1 MAVTIAACRTLTA
14 ARPLALASRVSWFRF
29 RAMPLSWAMKSSCS
43 RVIRALTVPRSI
55 SWRRTSAGGCP
66 ASRQRAENR
75 SFRSGLSR
83 VLTTYLQMRPMPTF
97 GRPPCL
103 LYVFFGVSMTG
114 CFDRLFMLYR
124 LFRPAGFYAGQ
135 RGRRSFRLR
144 KHNLAFLNL
153 YPFPTRW
160 FNFLRFRFQGLQI
173 IPTKVTLPVG
183 CRFREIRPVFY
194 MGDQIVIY
202 VLVKLLWSITS
213 LRGQRRIRS
222 EVVLRPASSL
232 SKKA

>member
-14 ARPLALASRVSWFRF
+14 VRPLALASRVSWFRF
-29 RAMPLSWAMKSSCS
+29 RATPFSWAMKSSCS

-66 ASRQRAENR
+66 ASRQRAEKR

-83 VLTTYLQMRPMPTF
+83 VLTTYLRMWPMPTF

-144 KHNLAFLNL
+144 KHNLAFL
-153 YPFPTRW
+153 
-160 FNFLRFRFQGLQI
+160 
-173 IPTKVTLPVG
+173 KSLPLS
-183 CRFREIRPVFY
+183 
-194 MGDQIVIY
+194 DA
-202 VLVKLLWSITS
+202 
-213 LRGQRRIRS
+213 
-222 EVVLRPASSL
+222 EVQSSL
-232 SKKA
+232 FLLSRVADHSDKSDLAYRI

>member
-14 ARPLALASRVSWFRF
+14 AKPLALASRVSWFRF
-29 RAMPLSWAMKSSCS
+29 RAMPLSWTMKSSCS

-66 ASRQRAENR
+66 ASRQRAEKR

-83 VLTTYLQMRPMPTF
+83 VLTTYLRMRPILTF

-114 CFDRLFMLYR
+114 CFDRVFMLYIVQT
-124 LFRPAGFYAGQ
+124 AGFYAGQ

-144 KHNLAFLNL
+144 KHNLASLKSLPLSGAATLSLLFLL
-153 YPFPTRW
+153 SRVADHSDKSDLAY
-160 FNFLRFRFQGLQI
+160 
-173 IPTKVTLPVG
+173 
-183 CRFREIRPVFY
+183 
-194 MGDQIVIY
+194 
-202 VLVKLLWSITS
+202 
-213 LRGQRRIRS
+213 RI
-222 EVVLRPASSL
+222 
-232 SKKA
+232 

>member
-1 MAVTIAACRTLTA
+1 MAVMIAACRTLTA

-29 RAMPLSWAMKSSCS
+29 RATPFSWAMKSSCS

-83 VLTTYLQMRPMPTF
+83 VLTTYLRMRPILTF

-114 CFDRLFMLYR
+114 CFDRVFMLYMF
-124 LFRPAGFYAGQ
+124 FRPAGFYADQ
-135 RGRRSFRLR
+135 REGGVFVYENTTLPS
-144 KHNLAFLNL
+144 LNL

-173 IPTKVTLPVG
+173 IPKSLNSLCFGGVLL
-183 CRFREIRPVFY
+183 CRRLLCSVFY
-194 MGDQIVIY
+194 AG
-202 VLVKLLWSITS
+202 S
-213 LRGQRRIRS
+213 
-222 EVVLRPASSL
+222 
-232 SKKA
+232 

>member
-29 RAMPLSWAMKSSCS
+29 RATPLSWAMKSSCS

-83 VLTTYLQMRPMPTF
+83 VLTTYLWMRPMPTF

-103 LYVFFGVSMTG
+103 PYVFFGVSMTG
-114 CFDRLFMLYR
+114 CFDRLFMLYM
-124 LFRPAGFYAGQ
+124 LFRPAGFYADQ

-144 KHNLAFLNL
+144 KHNLAFL
-153 YPFPTRW
+153 
-160 FNFLRFRFQGLQI
+160 
-173 IPTKVTLPVG
+173 KSLPLS
-183 CRFREIRPVFY
+183 
-194 MGDQIVIY
+194 DA
-202 VLVKLLWSITS
+202 
-213 LRGQRRIRS
+213 
-222 EVVLRPASSL
+222 EVQSSL
-232 SKKA
+232 FLLSRVADHSDKSDLAYRI

>member
-29 RAMPLSWAMKSSCS
+29 RATPFSWAMKSSCS

-83 VLTTYLQMRPMPTF
+83 VLTTYLWMRPMPTF

-103 LYVFFGVSMTG
+103 LYVFFGVSITG
-114 CFDRLFMLYR
+114 CFDRLFMLYMF
-124 LFRPAGFYAGQ
+124 FRPAGFYAGQ
-135 RGRRSFRLR
+135 RVRRSFRLR
-144 KHNLAFLNL
+144 KHNLA
-153 YPFPTRW
+153 
-160 FNFLRFRFQGLQI
+160 
-173 IPTKVTLPVG
+173 LPL
-183 CRFREIRPVFY
+183 
-194 MGDQIVIY
+194 
-202 VLVKLLWSITS
+202 LV
-213 LRGQRRIRS
+213 R
-222 EVVLRPASSL
+222 
-232 SKKA
+232 